1 MGKTLTVV
9 FIILTVLLAPLTERF
24 KGIFS
29 AMQTL
34 LAVFQGPTLA
44 ILFLG
49 MLWKRA
55 NGPGA
60 TAGLFVGVF
69 TSAPLFWIKDT
80 LFQAADPFLYIAWW
94 SFVTGVI
101 SVLVVSLLT
110 PPKPVEDIQGLVYSS
125 GE

>member
-44 ILFLG
+44 ILLLG

-60 TAGLFVGVF
+60 TAGLFVGVL
-69 TSAPLFWIKDT
+69 TSATLFWIKDT

-110 PPKPVEDIQGLVYSS
+110 PPKPVEDIQSLVYSS